1 MQMRKASGA
10 AKTITATEAAGLVKS
25 GMWIDFVGVGIM
37 PVAFD
42 RALGQRIHELE
53 DIKLYHT
60 LSMRP
65 LATLEADPE
74 GRRVLM
80 INLHLGGY
88 DRKQHDLGRCYYM
101 PVNLGEIPDYYR
113 RFIEPVDIAVMQV
126 CPMDENG
133 YFNTSIGNIW
143 TRALVERARTVI
155 LEVNP
160 ALPYCRG
167 EDNGVHISEVDYLI
181 DSGDCP
187 VPALPNPAPSER
199 EQAIARLVASEIED
213 GACLQI
219 GIGGMPNAVCELLV
233 ESGVKDLG
241 VHTEMMV
248 DGLIKLYKAGRIT
261 GARKQLDVG
270 KSVYTFALGSND
282 LYRTLDRNPDFRS
295 MPVDYTNLPHIVM
308 RNDNLM
314 SINATTQIDL
324 HGQAASETDGFR
336 QISGTGGQAQF
347 VRGAYAS
354 KGGKSFICLTSTYD
368 KRGEPKSRIV
378 MSLTPGNTVTTTRSD
393 MMYVVTE
400 YGIANLKGRSTPERA
415 KALIGLAHPMF
426 REQLEREAY
435 ENRLIPRGFSFSRL
449 PGA

>member
-1 MQMRKASGA
+1 MQKRRA
-10 AKTITATEAAGLVKS
+10 AARITADEAAGLVKS
-25 GMWIDFVGVGIM
+25 GMWLDIVGVGI
-37 PVAFD
+37 PPAAFD
-42 RALGQRIHELE
+42 RALSRRIRELE
-53 DIKLYHT
+53 DVKIYNT

-65 LATLEADPE
+65 LATMEADPE
-74 GRRVLM
+74 GRHVLT
-80 INLHLGGY
+80 INLHLGGW
-88 DRKQHDLGRCYYM
+88 DRKQHDIGRCYYM

-113 RFIEPVDIAVMQV
+113 RFIDPVDIVVLQV
-126 CPMDENG
+126 CPIDANG
-133 YFNTSIGNIW
+133 FYNTSIGNIW
-143 TRALVERARTVI
+143 TRAVVERARTVI

-160 ALPYCRG
+160 ALPYCEG
-167 EDNGVHISEVDYLI
+167 EGNGVHVSEADFLI

-199 EQAIARLVASEIED
+199 EQAIARLVAGEVED

-248 DGLIKLYKAGRIT
+248 DGLIKLYQAGRIT
-261 GARKQLDVG
+261 GARKQIDIG
-270 KSVYTFALGSND
+270 KLVYTFALGSSE
-282 LYRTLDRNPDFRS
+282 LYRTLDRNPDFKS
-295 MPVDYTNLPHIVM
+295 MPVDYTNLPHMIM
-308 RNDNLM
+308 RNDNVM
-314 SINATTQIDL
+314 SINATTQVDL
-324 HGQAASETDGFR
+324 HGQAASETDGLR

-354 KGGKSFICLTSTYD
+354 KGGKSFICLSSTYD
-368 KRGEPKSRIV
+368 KRGEPRSRIV

-426 REQLEREAY
+426 REQLERDAY
-435 ENRLIPRGFSFSRL
+435 ENRLIPRGFSFSRGPL
-449 PGA
+449 A